1 MARQRLQTYEV
12 EPESLKAIL
21 AMEKFVRKSSLD
33 QKLRELVKIRA
44 SQINGCAWC
53 LDMHTRDAVN
63 DGEDPRR
70 IFVVSAWR
78 EAPDLYTERERAAL
92 EMTEYVTRIGEDGVP
107 DDVWQRAKAVFDD
120 NEMAQLLMAVC
131 VINVWNRIAVA
142 THADLPDVPGESA

>member
-142 THADLPDVPGESA
+142 THADLPGLDT